1 MARVKESRTTD
12 VTRVLKAP
20 GAELYQNACDVV
32 NEQKIF
38 FSHQCSVECLMNKF
52 RAYIYIYMCVVD
64 INSKIRHL
72 TFWYIS
78 VLYKYSLFANLLQSN
93 NESKSVKAIYN

>member
-1 MARVKESRTTD
+1 
-12 VTRVLKAP
+12 
-20 GAELYQNACDVV
+20 
-32 NEQKIF
+32 
-38 FSHQCSVECLMNKF
+38 
-52 RAYIYIYMCVVD
+52 MCVLD

-78 VLYKYSLFANLLQSN
+78 VLYKSSLFANPLQSN